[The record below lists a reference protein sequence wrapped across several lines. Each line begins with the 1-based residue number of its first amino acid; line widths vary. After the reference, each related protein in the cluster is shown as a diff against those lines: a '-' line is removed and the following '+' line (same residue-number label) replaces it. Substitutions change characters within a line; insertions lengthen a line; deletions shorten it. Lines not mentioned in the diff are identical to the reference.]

1 LRSRCDRLASE
12 NVELS
17 EKLEKGDSRSGII
30 SSQLQVIRKSDME
43 AMQEFK
49 KIKAECEQLFEVS
62 EKFIDPRIKQKQFLR
77 I

>member
-1 LRSRCDRLASE
+1 VKEIRNGKGSKE
-12 NVELS
+12 F
-17 EKLEKGDSRSGII
+17 EKWFD
-30 SSQLQVIRKSDME
+30 D
-43 AMQEFK
+43 AK